1 MDISK
6 QDEESIKREIKK
18 ILSIYEYVPAGY
30 KILISIE
37 RQIHHAL
44 YKNNVRDVR
53 VKCEMASDGYTFSP
67 YDVKDKEFLRRIFLE

>member
-6 QDEESIKREIKK
+6 QNEESIKREIKR
-18 ILSIYEYVPAGY
+18 ILSRYEYVPAGY
-30 KILISIE
+30 MTLIAIE

-53 VKCEMASDGYTFSP
+53 VNCKMSSGGYTFSP
-67 YDVKDKEFLRRIFLE
+67 YDEKDKEFLRRIFLE

>member
-1 MDISK
+1 MAISK

-30 KILISIE
+30 MTLISIE
-37 RQIHHAL
+37 RQIHHVL

-53 VKCEMASDGYTFSP
+53 VKCEMVSDGYAFSP
-67 YDVKDKEFLRRIFLE
+67 YDEKDKEFLRRIFLE

>member
-1 MDISK
+1 MAISK

-18 ILSIYEYVPAGY
+18 ILSKYVYVPAGY
-30 KILISIE
+30 MTLISIE
-37 RQIHHAL
+37 RQIHHVL

-67 YDVKDKEFLRRIFLE
+67 YDEKDKEFLRRIFLE